1 MNAALRDVLD
11 LLLDDRAAGVG
22 IGRALRA
29 IARMHRRSQGSVNIF
44 FLIIMIV
51 LYACAAMVFNTG
63 YVIAG
68 RLQAQNAADSAAY
81 TAAMWNSRCMN
92 VVTATNMLILRN
104 AAAHVA
110 ATGAVAVGSTVPSIW
125 NARINSA
132 PTPAERAARLAQRA
146 VEFPYWQR
154 FMSERFPTAAAAVA
168 DQRFLRRIDELYAF
182 QRQWIDQTPILIEQE
197 RVKLEQYYGMRIRL
211 TRPIDGAGTVRP
223 PLVPGT
229 PVSFTRVLA
238 LRMVHSDGGLPQDA
252 EFAMWS
258 QLGNAQGVWAGSTA
272 TSIIST
278 SISQGFK
285 HHVLTT
291 QIGPV
296 EPGPS
301 TVALRAPFS
310 VFATVQNSNVSSAGL
325 MAQGIFRWPINP
337 LDSCLAYAQAETY
350 NSLDERLRMINF
362 SNPWPFRVWSDWGW
376 TWQPRLA
383 LGDQI
388 RNAMNGDAETQAFFR
403 NIGVRANDEATLRFI
418 AIH

>member
-1 MNAALRDVLD
+1 MNAAIHGAVHLIRDE
-11 LLLDDRAAGVG
+11 RAAGAGPALV
-22 IGRALRA
+22 IRALR
-29 IARMHRRSQGSVNIF
+29 RMHRRSRASVNIF
-44 FLIIMIV
+44 FLIVMIV

-68 RLQAQNAADSAAY
+68 RLQAQNTADSAAY

-110 ATGAVAVGSTVPSIW
+110 ATGALAVGSTVPAIW
-125 NARINSA
+125 SARINA
-132 PTPAERAARLAQRA
+132 ALTPDERAARIAQRA
-146 VEFPYWQR
+146 LEFPYWQR
-154 FMSERFPTAAAAVA
+154 FMAERFPTAAAAVA

-182 QRQWIDQTPILIEQE
+182 QRQWIEETPNLIEQE
-197 RVKLEQYYGMRIRL
+197 RVKLEQYHGMRIRL
-211 TRPIDGAGTVRP
+211 TRPIDGAGRVRP

-229 PVSFTRVLA
+229 PASFTRVLA
-238 LRMVHSDGGLPQDA
+238 LRMLHSDGNLPQDA
-252 EFAMWS
+252 EFSMWS
-258 QLGNAQGVWAGSTA
+258 QLGNAQGIWAGAIASA
-272 TSIIST
+272 TVSV

-291 QIGPV
+291 QVGAV
-296 EPGPS
+296 EGGPS

-310 VFATVQNSNVSSAGL
+310 VFATVQNSNVSSLGL
-325 MAQGIFRWPINP
+325 MAPGIFRWPINP
-337 LDSCLAYAQAETY
+337 LDSCLAYAQSETY
-350 NSLDERLRMINF
+350 NSLDERLRMIGFNT
-362 SNPWPFRVWSDWGW
+362 PWPFRVWSDWGW

-403 NIGVRANDEATLRFI
+403 NIGVRSNDEATLRFI